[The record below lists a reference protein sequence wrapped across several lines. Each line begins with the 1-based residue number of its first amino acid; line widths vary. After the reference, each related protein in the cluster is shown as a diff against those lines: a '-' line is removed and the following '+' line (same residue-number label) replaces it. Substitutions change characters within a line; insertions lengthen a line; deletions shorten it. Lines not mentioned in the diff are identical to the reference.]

1 MVRGDAKDRR
11 KEEREEERDNDAQQ
25 PKWFTGLRLLWVIG
39 AIASLVLIWAI
50 AQPLFVPYPNLQLF
64 CREVAFALLI
74 ASVFGLTIDRIQR
87 TEFIRL
93 VTDERNKLKRDVFLY
108 AYGSNLPDQIR
119 QEIRRSIL
127 NQSFHRYDL
136 TIDWEFTPAQNDLLS
151 VKKRYRYFVFNNST
165 ETSLWPFAFIQIG
178 ADVPEANTSTFECLR
193 ITRGHDTI
201 TYTLKDN
208 DKDLKS
214 ETPEGQPHTKKI
226 SMDIEIKPLEAVGI
240 YYEVSH
246 IRRSYGD
253 DKYSSRESVVG
264 TTRVMLRFPAGFDV
278 QVSCKTKALRPDPD
292 DDPPLRHSLT
302 WDEGILP
309 YQGVTISWSKKE
321 ERKKEESKPAAEL
334 PERTEVVE
342 DRN

>member
-1 MVRGDAKDRR
+1 MARGDTKDKR
-11 KEEREEERDNDAQQ
+11 KEERNEEHNNDAQQ

-39 AIASLVLIWAI
+39 AITSLVLIWAI
-50 AQPLFVPYPNLQLF
+50 EQPLFVPHPHLQLF
-64 CREVAFALLI
+64 FREVAFALLI

-119 QEIRRSIL
+119 QEIRKSIL

-136 TIDWEFTPAQNDLLS
+136 TIDWEFTPAPNDLLS

-165 ETSLWPFAFIQIG
+165 EPSLWPFAFIQIG
-178 ADVPEANTSTFECLR
+178 ADLALQADTSIFECLR
-193 ITRGHDTI
+193 VTRGIPREHKTT
-201 TYTLKDN
+201 TYTLKN
-208 DKDLKS
+208 NKELKS
-214 ETPEGQPHTKKI
+214 ETPEGQPHTRKI
-226 SMDIEIKPLEAVGI
+226 SMDVEMKPLETIGI

-246 IRRSYGD
+246 TRRSYGD

-264 TTRVMLRFPAGFDV
+264 TTRVMLRFPPGFDV

-292 DDPPLRHSLT
+292 DAPPLRHSLT
-302 WDEGILP
+302 WEEGILP
-309 YQGVTISWSKKE
+309 YQGVTISWSKTE
-321 ERKKEESKPAAEL
+321 EPKPAAE
-334 PERTEVVE
+334 PATRTEVVE

>member
-1 MVRGDAKDRR
+1 MVRGDAKDKR
-11 KEEREEERDNDAQQ
+11 KEERNNEAEQ
-25 PKWFTGLRLLWVIG
+25 PKWFSGLRVLWVIG
-39 AIASLVLIWAI
+39 AVTSLVLIWAI
-50 AQPLFVPYPNLQLF
+50 EQPVFVPYPHLQLF
-64 CREVAFALLI
+64 FREVAFALLI

-119 QEIRRSIL
+119 QEIRKSIL

-136 TIDWEFTPAQNDLLS
+136 TIDWEFALAQNDLLS
-151 VKKRYRYFVFNNST
+151 VKKRYRYFLFNNST
-165 ETSLWPFAFIQIG
+165 ETLLWPFVFIQIG
-178 ADVPEANTSTFECLR
+178 ADIPGANTSTFECLR
-193 ITRGHDTI
+193 ITRGHDTT
-201 TYTLKDN
+201 TYTLKN
-208 DKDLKS
+208 NKELKS
-214 ETPEGQPHTKKI
+214 ETPEGQPHTRKI
-226 SMDIEIKPLEAVGI
+226 STDIEINPLERVGI
-240 YYEVSH
+240 YYEVSQL
-246 IRRSYGD
+246 RRSFGE

-321 ERKKEESKPAAEL
+321 GPKPAAVAL
-334 PERTEVVE
+334 AERTEAAVE